1 MRVRAVWKPPA
12 ERDVGNFD
20 NRQGGDWEQVI
31 ERWEPTGE
39 PDVDPARLKEYV
51 F

>member
-1 MRVRAVWKPPA
+1 MQAVWRPAA
-12 ERDVGNFD
+12 ERDVTDFD
-20 NRQGGDWEQVI
+20 NRQGGNWEQVI